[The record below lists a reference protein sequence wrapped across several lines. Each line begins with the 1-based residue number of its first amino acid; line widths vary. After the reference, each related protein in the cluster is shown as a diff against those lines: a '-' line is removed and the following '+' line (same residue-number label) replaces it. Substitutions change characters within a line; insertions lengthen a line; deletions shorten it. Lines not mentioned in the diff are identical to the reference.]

1 VRYED
6 VRSYRITTGLSRLNR
21 EEPASSSHITLQN
34 GPKIRFDLNTKYYE
48 DEIDDFIAFT
58 ERVVDDMAA
67 FEQPEEQPNIHQGVS
82 KGTKA
87 EGATS
92 HFNDDHKKEVTDEKR
107 SNLQRDHRDAKAS
120 LAKAKDR
127 RRNKAKYA
135 IPVSLAIGLLFLARA
150 CGPEIVD
157 TFRDD
162 TVADLRNSIV
172 DRFDRQTNR
181 VRTDIAKEGAVFLFT
196 NDTTAHAQ
204 LYPNVERSANVG
216 VRMLQKSNLAANI
229 DEFLQHKDS
238 LGFRTMIV
246 RNDTVLI
253 QSSRYPS
260 SQTKGTKQLY
270 FTVFDSQG
278 QYVDKMTVRSD
289 TRRLAINWAVSYR
302 RITGLQDSVKQGGMS
317 LQRFSDLFK
326 IVPSLKL
333 YVTASESEGASEGE
347 FRKAVEQIKS
357 MLAQH
362 GLDTTSFKTMVHRPE
377 EK

>member
-1 VRYED
+1 
-6 VRSYRITTGLSRLNR
+6 
-21 EEPASSSHITLQN
+21 
-34 GPKIRFDLNTKYYE
+34 
-48 DEIDDFIAFT
+48 
-58 ERVVDDMAA
+58 
-67 FEQPEEQPNIHQGVS
+67 
-82 KGTKA
+82 
-87 EGATS
+87 
-92 HFNDDHKKEVTDEKR
+92 KKSVTDEKR

-181 VRTDIAKEGAVFLFT
+181 LRTAIAKEGAVFLFT

-238 LGFRTMIV
+238 HVCRPLHIGV
-246 RNDTVLI
+246 
-253 QSSRYPS
+253 
-260 SQTKGTKQLY
+260 QLR
-270 FTVFDSQG
+270 VG
-278 QYVDKMTVRSD
+278 R
-289 TRRLAINWAVSYR
+289 
-302 RITGLQDSVKQGGMS
+302 
-317 LQRFSDLFK
+317 
-326 IVPSLKL
+326 
-333 YVTASESEGASEGE
+333 
-347 FRKAVEQIKS
+347 
-357 MLAQH
+357 
-362 GLDTTSFKTMVHRPE
+362 
-377 EK
+377 